1 MLLNIK
7 PKYFYDQRGKPQ
19 TVMLSH
25 KDFAKLQE
33 IIEDFEDKVDL
44 LKAEKEAV
52 AFTPYEEFRHNWLS
66 K

>member
-1 MLLNIK
+1 
-7 PKYFYDQRGKPQ
+7 
-19 TVMLSH
+19 MLSH

-52 AFTPYEEFRHNWLS
+52 TFTPYEEFRHNWLS